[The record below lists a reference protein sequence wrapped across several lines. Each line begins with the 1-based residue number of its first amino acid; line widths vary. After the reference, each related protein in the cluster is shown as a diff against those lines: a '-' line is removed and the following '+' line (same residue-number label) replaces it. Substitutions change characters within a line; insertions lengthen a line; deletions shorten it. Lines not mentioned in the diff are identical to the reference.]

1 MPLAVTSVLTWR
13 EHGMRGDLFQS
24 IYSAVAAL
32 IWQAGQ
38 SYVWGVRDE
47 DYFSAE
53 TSVTSPRVRWGGG
66 KKIRDFLP
74 LQSLKFSVPRPLFC
88 HCCCSTFTIAPWGRC
103 CYSLD
108 WQIRKLRQQRILT
121 GWIQS
126 PCSKGCIL
134 NQKSMLPLKSKNMY
148 PYHYPTTTLI
158 PTELSVTISFSDWD
172 APHIHYWVIVY
183 II

>member
-53 TSVTSPRVRWGGG
+53 TSVTSPRVR
-66 KKIRDFLP
+66 
-74 LQSLKFSVPRPLFC
+74 
-88 HCCCSTFTIAPWGRC
+88 
-103 CYSLD
+103 
-108 WQIRKLRQQRILT
+108 
-121 GWIQS
+121 
-126 PCSKGCIL
+126 
-134 NQKSMLPLKSKNMY
+134 
-148 PYHYPTTTLI
+148 
-158 PTELSVTISFSDWD
+158 
-172 APHIHYWVIVY
+172 
-183 II
+183 